1 MRDLKS
7 YTQYAREKAK
17 QVKELTLS
25 RLLRKEVEIG
35 NGGTQGYVLKA
46 GVNKGKLAKGFTK

>member
-7 YTQYAREKAK
+7 YTQYAKAKAK
-17 QVKELTLS
+17 QDRELTLS
-25 RLLRKEVEIG
+25 RLLRKEVDTG

>member
-7 YTQYAREKAK
+7 YTQYAKAK
-17 QVKELTLS
+17 AKKARELAFS
-25 RLLRKEVEIG
+25 RLLRKEVHIG